1 MRREGGDL
9 ILPAPRALSEVLGGA
24 GGRPMPERGDN
35 LGLWLDKF
43 LPVAERTWA
52 LKEGDR
58 LRAFEAFTREKHRS
72 AAAEAALV
80 RLEGAARAYFGEECV
95 ASIRVR
101 TEGRLLVDY
110 GRPSPIESN
119 LSLHFLYGAPRI
131 PGSALKGVL
140 RAALRPFEKEVPE
153 SLKPWRPGA
162 VLAALGEQKRRGELV
177 IFDALPEEGRF
188 ELATDV
194 LTPHFGP
201 YYRDETGA
209 TPPADW
215 HSPVPHTFLSVVN
228 TTFRCV
234 LALDA
239 EQRELLAPASECLLA
254 ALTQFGVGA
263 KTRAG
268 YGRLCAV

>member
-1 MRREGGDL
+1 MRREEAEL
-9 ILPAPRALSEVLGGA
+9 VLPAPRALSEALGGA
-24 GGRPMPERGDN
+24 SGWPKPASGDN

-43 LPVAERTWA
+43 LPAAERTWA
-52 LKEGDR
+52 LKEQDR
-58 LRAFEAFTREKHRS
+58 MRAFEAFAQPHRS
-72 AAAEAALV
+72 AAAAAALV
-80 RLEGAARAYFGEECV
+80 RLEWAARAYFGEGCV

-119 LSLHFLYGAPRI
+119 LSLHFLDGAPRI

-140 RAALRPFEKEVPE
+140 RAALRPFAKEVPE
-153 SLKPWRPGA
+153 SLRPWRPGA
-162 VLAALGEQKRRGELV
+162 VLAALGEQKRRGALV

-234 LALDA
+234 LATCA